1 MVRQVGPTRT
11 TRCGERHAKT
21 TSRNSPCPCTYTG
34 PDLDSVRDEGH
45 LLDLVQPPQSTLNLP
60 PRRLHHR
67 ELGYRQR
74 RRVPDAAFEVG
85 DLCSKRGILIG

>member
-11 TRCGERHAKT
+11 TRCGESDAE
-21 TSRNSPCPCTYTG
+21 TSRHSLG
-34 PDLDSVRDEGH
+34 SRSDASSVCREGH

-67 ELGYRQR
+67 ELGYGQR
-74 RRVPDAAFEVG
+74 RWVPDAAFQVG
-85 DLCSKRGILIG
+85 DLCSKGGVLIS